1 MKKLI
6 KKYKLLIGVLLVFIF
21 SNAKAQVNLVP
32 NPSFEDTMNISII
45 WDPKGPN
52 SIYNWKNLDSTRINQ
67 CLFMYFH
74 FNSVD
79 GNFKL
84 PYNGYFYQYPKSGY
98 GLINHTSYWKPAWVP
113 SNYRSI
119 ARVELI

>member
-1 MKKLI
+1 
-6 KKYKLLIGVLLVFIF
+6 
-21 SNAKAQVNLVP
+21 
-32 NPSFEDTMNISII
+32 
-45 WDPKGPN
+45 
-52 SIYNWKNLDSTRINQ
+52 
-67 CLFMYFH
+67 MYFH

-119 ARVELI
+119 ARVELISKLIVNKKYFAKAFINSSETADYFTNGFGMYFDNGQLDTIVAQDSSGIYPFVQPQIQQQVIVMDTAG

>member
-45 WDPKGPN
+45 
-52 SIYNWKNLDSTRINQ
+52 
-67 CLFMYFH
+67 
-74 FNSVD
+74 
-79 GNFKL
+79 
-84 PYNGYFYQYPKSGY
+84 
-98 GLINHTSYWKPAWVP
+98 
-113 SNYRSI
+113 
-119 ARVELI
+119 